1 AQRTLTVRQ
10 VVASVQLTQRSLRMR
25 SLAETTSV
33 AADAR
38 DARGSSVPA
47 TLLTWTST
55 VPAVATVDTTGR
67 ITAQRNGQTRV
78 VAANNN
84 HADTATITVRQ
95 DARAVGFAPVLDTI
109 RRVAVVDTVH
119 ATARDSLGNAIPD
132 SLVAFDW
139 TSDSAAVVTARTL
152 ATGQG
157 LLQPQ
162 KEGRSRI
169 QVTAAAGDFTAS
181 VSDTLTVR
189 FAYASVTVTPN
200 SVTLTSLN
208 DAATL
213 TDTAFDAHDSI
224 IAPHTTSWTSDNPGV
239 ASVTSGGRVTAIAN
253 GSTKIRGALDAAAES
268 VTVDVVQA
276 ARSVTVTP
284 ALVTVRAVI
293 APVSFHAAVRD
304 AHGSLIPGAGL
315 VWQSLA
321 TGIAQIV
328 SAAGDSVR
336 IRGVAEGTATID
348 ARSGAGGGS
357 ANGTA
362 QVVVRFKLDSLRVAP
377 ANPKFNRLGDT
388 LTFTASGTDSLG
400 STIAN

>member
-1 AQRTLTVRQ
+1 
-10 VVASVQLTQRSLRMR
+10 
-25 SLAETTSV
+25 
-33 AADAR
+33 
-38 DARGSSVPA
+38 
-47 TLLTWTST
+47 
-55 VPAVATVDTTGR
+55 
-67 ITAQRNGQTRV
+67 V

-169 QVTAAAGDFTAS
+169 QVTAAAGDFTAWA
-181 VSDTLTVR
+181 SDTLTVR
-189 FAYASVTVTPN
+189 LAYVSVTVTPN

-208 DAATL
+208 DTAQLSAVVRDSGGTVVPQARVSWSSGGAAVSVDTMGRAVARMSTGTPVTVTANSRGVTGTAGVVVQQRGARLVPVPSSLRFASLGDAATL
-213 TDTAFDAHDSI
+213 QDTAFDAHDSI

-253 GSTKIRGALDAAAES
+253 GSTKIRGTLDAAAES
-268 VTVDVVQA
+268 VTVDVLQA
-276 ARSVTVTP
+276 ARSVTVTLG
-284 ALVTVRAVI
+284 LVTVRAVI

-304 AHGSLIPGAGL
+304 ANGSLIPGAGL

-362 QVVVRFKLDSLRVAP
+362 QVVVRFKLDSL
-377 ANPKFNRLGDT
+377 
-388 LTFTASGTDSLG
+388 
-400 STIAN
+400 

>member
-1 AQRTLTVRQ
+1 
-10 VVASVQLTQRSLRMR
+10 
-25 SLAETTSV
+25 
-33 AADAR
+33 
-38 DARGSSVPA
+38 
-47 TLLTWTST
+47 
-55 VPAVATVDTTGR
+55 
-67 ITAQRNGQTRV
+67 
-78 VAANNN
+78 
-84 HADTATITVRQ
+84 
-95 DARAVGFAPVLDTI
+95 
-109 RRVAVVDTVH
+109 
-119 ATARDSLGNAIPD
+119 NAIPD

-200 SVTLTSLN
+200 SVTLT
-208 DAATL
+208 TL
-213 TDTAFDAHDSI
+213 QDTAFDAHDSI

-253 GSTKIRGALDAAAES
+253 GSTKIRGTLDAAAES

-304 AHGSLIPGAGL
+304 ANGSLIPGAGL

-362 QVVVRFKLDSLRVAP
+362 QVVVRFKLDSLRVTP

-400 STIAN
+400 STIANPQVSWISRAPARLTIDAVTGL

>member
-1 AQRTLTVRQ
+1 MVPQ
-10 VVASVQLTQRSLRMR
+10 
-25 SLAETTSV
+25 
-33 AADAR
+33 AR
-38 DARGSSVPA
+38 VSWSSP
-47 TLLTWTST
+47 S
-55 VPAVATVDTTGR
+55 PAVSVDTTGR
-67 ITAQRNGQTRV
+67 A
-78 VAANNN
+78 VA
-84 HADTATITVRQ
+84 HA
-95 DARAVGFAPVLDTI
+95 
-109 RRVAVVDTVH
+109 
-119 ATARDSLGNAIPD
+119 S
-132 SLVAFDW
+132 
-139 TSDSAAVVTARTL
+139 
-152 ATGQG
+152 TG
-157 LLQPQ
+157 P
-162 KEGRSRI
+162 
-169 QVTAAAGDFTAS
+169 
-181 VSDTLTVR
+181 
-189 FAYASVTVTPN
+189 VTVTA
-200 SVTLTSLN
+200 SSRGVTGTAGVVVQQRGARLVPVPSSLRFASLG

-213 TDTAFDAHDSI
+213 QDTAFDAHDSI
-224 IAPHTTSWTSDNPGV
+224 IAPHTTGWTSDNPGV

-253 GSTKIRGALDAAAES
+253 GSTKIRGTLDAAAES

-304 AHGSLIPGAGL
+304 ANGSLIPGAGL

-400 STIAN
+400 STIANPQVSWISRAPARLTIDAVTGLARALDTGNVIFVVATHDNAADSSHSPPWGATRCGSWRAPQGSSRGCTPRRWCSPASAPRIRRSGSGCRCASCVRPR